1 MQEAAEV
8 DLMQKTKIIQVFFF
22 QVEHQD
28 RVVEDE
34 VELEVQDIVL
44 FHEQV
49 QLEQLIGVVAEVVL
63 VEIVLLHHQ
72 VEDLV

>member
-28 RVVEDE
+28 QVVEDE

-49 QLEQLIGVVAEVVL
+49 QLEQLIGVVVEVVQ